1 MSPMIYRMILRLT
14 APEEYADKYDT
25 RDNDNANE

>member
-14 APEEYADKYDT
+14 APEEYADRYGECD
-25 RDNDNANE
+25 DDNATE